1 MGVSCRTATV
11 LLIRHADV
19 AAGRPARLNGWH
31 DVGLTTVGERQ
42 VVLLRGAFAGGPPL
56 DAAYA
61 SPLQREGAT
70 ARALPPARRGA
81 VRLLRAAREIGCGA
95 ADGLLA
101 AEAQLRF
108 PAHWAANLRQDD
120 DAFRWPG
127 GESCQAFRR
136 RCVRLLDA
144 IAARHPGERIALVTH
159 AGVVATVLGAIAGIP
174 PARWEPNRPGNTG
187 VTELRWRRG
196 GGEVV
201 RFDDRSHL
209 AAVRTA

>member
-1 MGVSCRTATV
+1 MGVSSRTATV

-19 AAGRPARLNGWH
+19 AAGRAVRLNGWH
-31 DVGLTTVGERQ
+31 DIGLTSVGERQ
-42 VVLLRGAFAGGPPL
+42 VALLRAALADAPPL

-61 SPLQREGAT
+61 SSLERAVAT
-70 ARALPPARRGA
+70 ARALPPARGGP

-108 PAHWAANLRQDD
+108 PEHWAANLRQDD

-127 GESCQAFRR
+127 GESCRAFRR

-144 IAARHPGERIALVTH
+144 ICARHSGERVALVTH
-159 AGVVATVLGAIAGIP
+159 AGLVATVLGAISGIP

-187 VTELRWRRG
+187 VTELRWHRG